1 MLAEMSIILLL
12 CDYFYLYIQY
22 RIVSHKEISIKLIL
36 EIYKPLY
43 VIRNSAPIK
52 IVGVT
57 AVFEAPPGVGIQK
70 LRGVRSDR
78 IAVVLVEAG
87 QYGFG
92 CRFVRVSGVCPR
104 CYSA

>member
-1 MLAEMSIILLL
+1 MLTEMNIILLL

-22 RIVSHKEISIKLIL
+22 VVSHREISIKLIL
-36 EIYKPLY
+36 EIYKPPY

-70 LRGVRSDR
+70 LHGVRSDR